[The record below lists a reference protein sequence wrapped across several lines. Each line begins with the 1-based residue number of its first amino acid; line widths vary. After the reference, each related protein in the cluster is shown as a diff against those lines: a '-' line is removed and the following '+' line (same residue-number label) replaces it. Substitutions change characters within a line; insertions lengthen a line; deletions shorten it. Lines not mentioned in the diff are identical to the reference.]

1 MVVKVGDFASSNIST
16 SMMSKRFKESGTWV
30 PKVEEGRGRDEIGA
44 EDGRV
49 SISIHSAVE
58 DLNLNSTL
66 TVGEVEDVLAPP
78 SARSEHS
85 TSAVLVF
92 TAGAKGWES
101 SVIMINPLKSGSSTN
116 SCGRGG
122 KGAGQG
128 ASVLN
133 VARNLS
139 SNLLLISSQV
149 VSPGTPL

>member
-16 SMMSKRFKESGTWV
+16 SMMSERFKVSGTWV
-30 PKVEEGRGRDEIGA
+30 PKVEEGRDEIGA
-44 EDGRV
+44 EDGRA

-58 DLNLNSTL
+58 DLTL

-128 ASVLN
+128 ASVLH
-133 VARNLS
+133 VASNLLF
-139 SNLLLISSQV
+139 NLLLISSQV
-149 VSPGTPL
+149 LSPGNPL

>member
-16 SMMSKRFKESGTWV
+16 SMMSKRFKVSGTWV
-30 PKVEEGRGRDEIGA
+30 PKVEEGRDEIGV
-44 EDGRV
+44 EDGGA

-58 DLNLNSTL
+58 DLNLNLTL

-85 TSAVLVF
+85 TSAVLVL

-122 KGAGQG
+122 QG
-128 ASVLN
+128 GWTRGFCA
-133 VARNLS
+133 
-139 SNLLLISSQV
+139 QCCKKFV
-149 VSPGTPL
+149 VQSPPDLFP

>member
-16 SMMSKRFKESGTWV
+16 SMMSERFKVSGTWV
-30 PKVEEGRGRDEIGA
+30 PKVEEGRDEIGA
-44 EDGRV
+44 EDGRA

-58 DLNLNSTL
+58 DLNLNLTP

-116 SCGRGG
+116 SCGRGARG
-122 KGAGQG
+122 LDKG
-128 ASVLN
+128 
-133 VARNLS
+133 
-139 SNLLLISSQV
+139 LLCSMLQ
-149 VSPGTPL
+149 

>member
-16 SMMSKRFKESGTWV
+16 SMMSKRFKVSGTVV
-30 PKVEEGRGRDEIGA
+30 PKVEEGRDEIGA

-58 DLNLNSTL
+58 DLNLNLALTP

-101 SVIMINPLKSGSSTN
+101 SVIMINPLKSGGSTN
-116 SCGRGG
+116 SYGRGG
-122 KGAGQG
+122 KGTGQG

-133 VARNLS
+133 VSIN
-139 SNLLLISSQV
+139 ISFNMR
-149 VSPGTPL
+149 L

>member
-16 SMMSKRFKESGTWV
+16 SMMSERFKVSGTWV
-30 PKVEEGRGRDEIGA
+30 PKVEEEGRDEIGA
-44 EDGRV
+44 EDGRA

-58 DLNLNSTL
+58 DLNLNLTL

-116 SCGRGG
+116 SHGRGC
-122 KGAGQG
+122 KRAARG
-128 ASVLN
+128 ASVL
-133 VARNLS
+133 
-139 SNLLLISSQV
+139 
-149 VSPGTPL
+149 

>member
-16 SMMSKRFKESGTWV
+16 SMMSKRFKVSGTWV
-30 PKVEEGRGRDEIGA
+30 PKVEEGRDEIGA
-44 EDGRV
+44 EDGRA

-58 DLNLNSTL
+58 DLNLNLTL

-139 SNLLLISSQV
+139 FNLLLISSQV
-149 VSPGTPL
+149 VSPGNPL